1 MSDPENEPGPDEPAR
16 PLEPALETAV
26 HDRGF
31 FGHPRGLSTLF
42 FTEMWERFSWYG
54 MRAFLILYLVA
65 KTEDGGMG
73 MGDVSAGVLFGIYT
87 SLVYLMSLPGGW
99 IADRFLGQRKSVL
112 FGGAG
117 IMMGH
122 ICLAIPAT
130 PAFYLGLY
138 CIILGTGL
146 LKPNVSAMVGQ
157 LYTQEDKRRSAG
169 FAIFYMGINV
179 GALIA
184 PIVAGGL
191 AQSDWWKGVI
201 KGWGL
206 DPNLSWHFG
215 FGTAA
220 VCMALGLVQY
230 VAGWH
235 KLGEVGLHPT
245 VPTDPVRAARD
256 RKLLVAVVAACAGLP
271 IVGAA
276 VVAGGLIPITTMG
289 DSLSLV
295 LMVSAVAMFLVMH
308 RGMARDTDE
317 KRRIVAMIVLFVGCL
332 AFFAIFEQAAT
343 TMDLFA
349 DRHTDNTYV
358 GFGFPSS
365 WWQFVNPAWIL
376 ILSPIFSIAWLR
388 LAQRDREPSS
398 PTKFAIGMVACGLS
412 FALLLPTTGDA
423 VHKQALDIAIVPG
436 LASVSAHTAFAVHGE
451 QYLSS
456 ANFLLVFYFL
466 QTVAELFISPVGLSS
481 MSKLAPK
488 RMAGMVMG
496 VWFFAIS
503 IGEYLAG
510 RASTV
515 SVDLGWRG
523 LFMAVTIGSFVV
535 AAGLFLAAG
544 PVRRM
549 LGRSE

>member
-1 MSDPENEPGPDEPAR
+1 MSESRTLAP
-16 PLEPALETAV
+16 AV

-54 MRAFLILYLVA
+54 MRSFLILYLIA
-65 KTEDGGMG
+65 PTDAGGLG
-73 MGDVSAGVLFGIYT
+73 IDKITAGVLFGIYT

-112 FGGAG
+112 YGGAG
-117 IMMGH
+117 IMLGH

-179 GALIA
+179 GAIIA

-191 AQSDWWKGVI
+191 AQSAWWKRVLLDH
-201 KGWGL
+201 GL

-220 VCMALGLVQY
+220 VCMFFGLIQY

-235 KLGEVGLHPT
+235 KLGDVGMHPT
-245 VPTDPVRAARD
+245 VPTEPAIAARD
-256 RKLLVAVVAACAGLP
+256 RKVLTGVVLGCVLGPLLGALIVSQGVVE
-271 IVGAA
+271 ISN
-276 VVAGGLIPITTMG
+276 MG
-289 DSLSLV
+289 DGLSIV
-295 LMVSAVAMFLVMH
+295 LMLSSVAMFYVMYTK
-308 RGMARDTDE
+308 MARDEDE
-317 KRRIVAMIVLFVGCL
+317 KKRIVAMMVLFVGCI
-332 AFFAIFEQAAT
+332 AFFGLFEQAAT
-343 TMDLFA
+343 TMDVFA
-349 DRHTDNTYV
+349 DEHTRNAYF
-358 GFGFPSS
+358 GWGFPSS

-376 ILSPIFSIAWLR
+376 ILSPFFSLAWLR
-388 LAQRDREPSS
+388 MSAKNREPSS
-398 PTKFAIGMVACGLS
+398 PMKFAIGMVACGVS
-412 FALLLPTTGDA
+412 FALLLPA
-423 VHKQALDIAIVPG
+423 VGALGGTDR
-436 LASVSAHTAFAVHGE
+436 VSPN
-451 QYLSS
+451 YLMG
-456 ANFLLVFYFL
+456 FYLF
-466 QTVAELFISPVGLSS
+466 QTIAELFISPVGLSS
-481 MSKLAPK
+481 MSKLAPA
-488 RMAGMVMG
+488 RMTGMVMG

-515 SVDLGWRG
+515 SVKLSPTGFFS
-523 LFMAVTIGSFVV
+523 FMTIGSFVI
-535 AAGLFLAAG
+535 AAGLFLAVR
-544 PVRRM
+544 PVRKM

>member
-16 PLEPALETAV
+16 PLEPALETAL

-54 MRAFLILYLVA
+54 MRAFLILYLIA
-65 KTEDGGMG
+65 DRDKGGMG
-73 MGDVSAGVLFGIYT
+73 MDEVPAGVLFGIYT

-112 FGGAG
+112 LGGIG
-117 IMMGH
+117 IMCGH

-138 CIILGTGL
+138 FIILGTGL

-157 LYTQEDKRRSAG
+157 LYAQEDKRRSAG

-184 PIVAGGL
+184 PIIAGGL

-201 KGWGL
+201 QGWGL

-220 VCMALGLVQY
+220 VCMFLGLVQY
-230 VAGWH
+230 VLGWH
-235 KLGEVGLHPT
+235 KLGDVGFHPT
-245 VPTDPVRAARD
+245 VPADPVRAARD
-256 RKLLVAVVAACAGLP
+256 RKLLVAVVAGCVGLP
-271 IVGAA
+271 LVGAA
-276 VVAGGLIPITTMG
+276 VVAGGVVPIATMG
-289 DSLSLV
+289 DSLSIV
-295 LMVSAVAMFLVMH
+295 LMLAAVGMFLVMY

-343 TMDLFA
+343 TMDIFA
-349 DRHTDNTYV
+349 DQHTDNSF
-358 GFGFPSS
+358 GGHGFPSS

-398 PTKFAIGMVACGLS
+398 PKKFAFGMVGCGLS
-412 FALLLPTTGDA
+412 FALLLPTTSDA
-423 VHKQALDIAIVPG
+423 VHKQALDIAIIPG
-436 LASVSAHTAFAVHGE
+436 FAGIGGHTAMTLKGQA
-451 QYLSS
+451 YLSS
-456 ANFLLVFYFL
+456 ASFLLAFYFL

-515 SVDLGWRG
+515 SVTLGWRG
-523 LFMAVTIGSFVV
+523 LFTSVTIGSFVV
-535 AAGLFLAAG
+535 AVGLFLAAG